1 MTKASATYEGD
12 DLKIV
17 FSADYEKHPEGDV
30 VTNIEVE
37 LIEILGVP
45 CDWSEMQEYDE
56 LAAAV
61 LAKADDLE
69 FEPID
74 SSEADDID
82 D

>member
-37 LIEILGVP
+37 SIELLGVP
-45 CDWSEMQEYDE
+45 CDWSGMQEYDE

-69 FEPID
+69 FEVDEPD
-74 SSEADDID
+74 YPDYDDD
-82 D
+82 